1 MTQIPSNR
9 STALIKVLTYQF
21 VSIITLR
28 YLYISM
34 LNQRKRINSIATNHV
49 YARFLK
55 SNLIRVKHTPFFV
68 YSIFS
73 FTSDPWFTLSLKMNQ
88 RNQAVFESMK
98 KGNINQLINFRIK
111 QIMFLHLKN
120 GFLTSLYASLFYIVR
135 LFTSKIKNL

>member
-9 STALIKVLTYQF
+9 SIALIKVLTYQF

-34 LNQRKRINSIATNHV
+34 LNQPKRINSISRNYV

-55 SNLIRVKHTPFFV
+55 SNPIRVKHTPFFV

-73 FTSDPWFTLSLKMNQ
+73 FTSDPWFTLPLKMNQ
-88 RNQAVFESMK
+88 RNQPVFESMK
-98 KGNINQLINFRIK
+98 KGNINQLTNVRIK

-120 GFLTSLYASLFYIVR
+120 GFLTSLYASVLHRQVIY
-135 LFTSKIKNL
+135 KQN